1 VAHSRPL
8 ADRARQM
15 GESRLLKLRQR
26 LPEGAPEVRVPV
38 NTRAARAEVLEQ
50 PVEAVAPDQVVRR
63 QEVLGAPLPGRLLD
77 PRDVRELVRD
87 ELQPFGARHGAD
99 MAPAASAR
107 ARTTSGRSIP
117 GC

>member
-1 VAHSRPL
+1 MARSRPL

-15 GESRLLKLRQR
+15 GESRLLELRQR

-99 MAPAASAR
+99 MVPAASAR